1 MNTQAMQ
8 TQHQHMKALPSFNLA
23 QRLSKLKAL
32 YQVISHNKQR
42 IMEAISTDYRHRA
55 SSETLL
61 AEVLVNLEDLKHT
74 IKHLPRWVKA
84 EKWTADWK
92 FWPSRCAIVPEAKGV
107 VGIMAPWNYPFNLVA
122 GPLTAAIAAGNR
134 VMIKPSEVTP
144 KTAELIKVLLAEVF
158 SDDEVHVVLGDVD
171 VADQFSRLP
180 FDHLLFTGSTRVGK
194 IIMRNAADN
203 LTPVTLELGGKSP
216 VLIDRDYSLDK
227 AANSIAKGKWFN
239 AGQTCIAP
247 DYILIEADRIEPLI
261 EALKK
266 HTIEAYPTIDRSNDD
281 YSCVVN
287 NQHFERLQDLLRQL
301 PNEKIIQLYPD
312 YSARANRMAPVI
324 VDNPDHHSELMQ
336 EEIFGPILPIVAAK
350 DLSDAIDYINR
361 GDKPLTLYLFSNN
374 RRTIRRV
381 KQQTSSGSL
390 AVNETLVHFAQQ
402 KLPFGGI
409 GASGMG
415 SYHGY
420 QGFVT
425 MSHMKSVYYQSRLN
439 GNNLVRAPF
448 TKIKK
453 KLINWMS

>member
-1 MNTQAMQ
+1 MQ
-8 TQHQHMKALPSFNLA
+8 TQLNQMQTLPALNLD
-23 QRLSKLKAL
+23 QRLDRLKAL
-32 YQVISHNKQR
+32 YKAIQQNKQGIIDSINR
-42 IMEAISTDYRHRA
+42 DYGHRA

-61 AEVLVNLEDLKHT
+61 AEVLVNLEDIKHT
-74 IKHLPRWVKA
+74 MKHLPRWVKA

-144 KTAELIKVLLAEVF
+144 KTAELIQSLLSEVF
-158 SDDEVHVVLGDVD
+158 SDDEVFVVLGDVA
-171 VADQFSRLP
+171 VADEFSRLP

-194 IIMRNAADN
+194 IIMRNAAEN

-216 VLIDRDYSLDK
+216 VLIDRDYPLDK
-227 AANSIAKGKWFN
+227 AAKSIAKGKWFN

-247 DYILIEADRIEPLI
+247 DYVLIENDRIEALI
-261 EALKK
+261 AALKK
-266 HTIEAYPTIDRSNDD
+266 HTHNAYPSIDRSNDD

-287 NQHFERLQDLLRQL
+287 NSHFERLQGLLKQL
-301 PNEKIIQLYPD
+301 PGEQIIQLYPD
-312 YSARANRMAPVI
+312 YQNQANRMAPVI
-324 VDNPDHHSELMQ
+324 VNNPAPQHDLMQ
-336 EEIFGPILPIVAAK
+336 EEIFGPILPIVAVQ
-350 DLSDAIDYINR
+350 DLDDAIDTINQ
-361 GDKPLTLYLFSNN
+361 GDKPLTLYLFSNK
-374 RRTIRRV
+374 RQTIRRV
-381 KQQTSSGSL
+381 KQNTSSGSL

-453 KLINWMS
+453 KLINWIS

>member
-1 MNTQAMQ
+1 MHNQLNKMQ
-8 TQHQHMKALPSFNLA
+8 ALPAFSVDE
-23 QRLSKLKAL
+23 RLDRLNALQKAI
-32 YQVISHNKQR
+32 QNNKQA
-42 IMEAISTDYRHRA
+42 IIKAISSDYGHRA

-61 AEVLVNLEDLKHT
+61 AEVLVNLEDIKHT
-74 IKHLPRWVKA
+74 IKHLPDWVKA
-84 EKWTADWK
+84 DKWTADWK
-92 FWPSRCAIVPEAKGV
+92 FWPSRCAIEPEAKGV

-144 KTAELIKVLLAEVF
+144 KTAQFIKTLLAEVF
-158 SDDEVHVVLGDVD
+158 SEDEVHVVLGDVD
-171 VADQFSRLP
+171 IADEFSRLP

-194 IIMRNAADN
+194 IIMRNAAEN

-227 AANSIAKGKWFN
+227 AAKSIAKGKWFN

-247 DYILIEADRIEPLI
+247 DYVLIEADRVRPLI
-261 EALKK
+261 DALKK
-266 HTIEAYPTIDRSNDD
+266 HTIDAYPSIDRNNDD
-281 YSCVVN
+281 FSCVVN
-287 NQHFERLQDLLRQL
+287 NRHFDRLQGLLKQL
-301 PNEKIIQLYPD
+301 PQEQIIALYPD
-312 YSARANRMAPVI
+312 YQSQGNRMAPVI
-324 VDNPDHHSELMQ
+324 VNQPDQQSELMQ
-336 EEIFGPILPIVAAK
+336 EEIFGPILPIVAVD
-350 DLSDAIDYINR
+350 DLSEAIDYINR
-361 GDKPLTLYLFSNN
+361 GDKPLTLYLFSNK
-374 RRTIRRV
+374 RQTIRRV
-381 KQQTSSGSL
+381 KQHTSSGSL

-402 KLPFGGI
+402 RLPFGGI

-425 MSHMKSVYYQSRLN
+425 MSHMKSIYYQSRLN
-439 GNNLVRAPF
+439 GNDLVRAPF

>member
-1 MNTQAMQ
+1 MQ
-8 TQHQHMKALPSFNLA
+8 TQLNQMQALPALNLD
-23 QRLSKLKAL
+23 QRLDRLKAL
-32 YQVISHNKQR
+32 YKTIQQNKQG
-42 IMEAISTDYRHRA
+42 IIDSISRDYGHRA

-61 AEVLVNLEDLKHT
+61 AEVLVNLEDIKHT
-74 IKHLPRWVKA
+74 MKHLPRWVKA

-144 KTAELIKVLLAEVF
+144 KTAELIQSLLSEVF
-158 SDDEVHVVLGDVD
+158 SDDEVFVVLGDVA
-171 VADQFSRLP
+171 VADEFSRLP

-194 IIMRNAADN
+194 IIMRNAAEN

-216 VLIDRDYSLDK
+216 VLIDRDYPLDK
-227 AANSIAKGKWFN
+227 AAKSIAKGKWFN

-247 DYILIEADRIEPLI
+247 DYVLIENDRIEALI
-261 EALKK
+261 AALKK
-266 HTIEAYPTIDRSNDD
+266 HTHNAYPSINRSNDD

-287 NQHFERLQDLLRQL
+287 NSHFERLQGLLKQL
-301 PNEKIIQLYPD
+301 PGEQIIQLYPD
-312 YSARANRMAPVI
+312 YQNQANRMAPVI
-324 VDNPDHHSELMQ
+324 VNNPAPQHDLMQ
-336 EEIFGPILPIVAAK
+336 EEIFGPILPIVAVQ
-350 DLSDAIDYINR
+350 DLDDAIDTINQ
-361 GDKPLTLYLFSNN
+361 GDKPLTLYLFSNK
-374 RRTIRRV
+374 RQTIRRV
-381 KQQTSSGSL
+381 KQNTSSGSL

-439 GNNLVRAPF
+439 GNDLVRAPF
-448 TKIKK
+448 TKLKK
-453 KLINWMS
+453 KIINWMS

>member
-1 MNTQAMQ
+1 MQ
-8 TQHQHMKALPSFNLA
+8 SQLSQMQQLPALTLE
-23 QRLSKLKAL
+23 QRLGRLKAL
-32 YQVISHNKQR
+32 QKSIQTNKQL
-42 IMEAISTDYRHRA
+42 IIDAINADYGQRA
-55 SSETLL
+55 ASETLL

-92 FWPSRCAIVPEAKGV
+92 FWPSRCAIIPEAKGV

-122 GPLTAAIAAGNR
+122 GPLTAAIAGGNR
-134 VMIKPSEVTP
+134 VMIKPSEITP
-144 KTAELIKVLLAEVF
+144 KTAELIQSLLSDVF
-158 SDDEVHVVLGDVD
+158 SDDEVFVVLGDVA
-171 VADQFSRLP
+171 VADEFSRLA

-227 AANSIAKGKWFN
+227 AAKSIAKGKWFN

-247 DYILIEADRIEPLI
+247 DYVMIETNRVAALID
-261 EALKK
+261 ALKK
-266 HTIEAYPTIDRSNDD
+266 HTISAYPSIDNNNRD

-287 NQHFERLQDLLRQL
+287 NQHFERLQKLLKQL
-301 PNEKIIQLYPD
+301 TNEQIVHVYPEHQ
-312 YSARANRMAPVI
+312 AQGNRMAPVI
-324 VDNPDHHSELMQ
+324 VDNPNWQNTVMQ
-336 EEIFGPILPIVAAK
+336 EEIFGPILPIIAV
-350 DLSDAIDYINR
+350 DDMTDAIETINK

-374 RRTIRRV
+374 RQTIKKVR
-381 KQQTSSGSL
+381 QQTSSGSF

-402 KLPFGGI
+402 NLPFGGI

-439 GNNLVRAPF
+439 GNDLVRAPF
-448 TKIKK
+448 TKLKK
-453 KLINWMS
+453 KIIDWMS

>member
-1 MNTQAMQ
+1 MHTQLNKMQ
-8 TQHQHMKALPSFNLA
+8 ALPPICLDR
-23 QRLSKLKAL
+23 RLERLQAL
-32 YQVISHNKQR
+32 YQTIQQNKQN
-42 IMEAISTDYRHRA
+42 IINAINSDYGHRA
-55 SSETLL
+55 AGETLL
-61 AEVLVNLEDLKHT
+61 AEVLVNLEDIKHT
-74 IKHLPRWVKA
+74 IKHLPRWAKA
-84 EKWTADWK
+84 DQWTADWK

-134 VMIKPSEVTP
+134 VMVKPSEVTP
-144 KTAELIKVLLAEVF
+144 KTAELIQQLLAEVF
-158 SDDEVHVVLGDVD
+158 TDDEVHVVLGDVD

-216 VLIDRDYSLDK
+216 VLIDRNYSLDK
-227 AANSIAKGKWFN
+227 AAKSIAKGKWFN

-247 DYILIEADRIEPLI
+247 DYVLIEADRIEALI
-261 EALKK
+261 AALKK
-266 HTIEAYPTIDRSNDD
+266 HTIDAYPSIDINNDD
-281 YSCVVN
+281 FSCVVN
-287 NQHFERLQDLLRQL
+287 TQHFERLQGLLKQV
-301 PNEKIIQLYPD
+301 PNNQIIDLYPD
-312 YSARANRMAPVI
+312 YQNQVNRMAPVI
-324 VDNPDHHSELMQ
+324 VNQPDQQSKLMQ
-336 EEIFGPILPIVAAK
+336 EEIFGPILPIVAVN

-361 GDKPLTLYLFSNN
+361 GDKPLTLYLYSNN
-374 RRTIRRV
+374 RTTIRRV

-402 KLPFGGI
+402 RLPFGGI

-415 SYHGY
+415 SYHGH

-439 GNNLVRAPF
+439 GNDLVRAPF
-448 TKIKK
+448 TQLKK
-453 KLINWMS
+453 KIINWMS